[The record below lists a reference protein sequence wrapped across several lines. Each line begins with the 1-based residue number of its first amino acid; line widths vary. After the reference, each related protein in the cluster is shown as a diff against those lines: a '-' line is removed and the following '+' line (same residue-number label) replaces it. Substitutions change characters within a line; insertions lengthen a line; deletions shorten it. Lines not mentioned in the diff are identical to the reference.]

1 MSFYNFARKVCIV
14 FFRIC
19 FKLHVKGIE
28 NVPPCGEG
36 IILISNHQSNLDP
49 VLLGLY
55 IKHRKLF
62 FMAKEELFKVPIL
75 SSIIK
80 KLGAFPVKRGKKD
93 LCAIKKAEEIVN
105 SGKILAMFPEG
116 GRSKTGKLL
125 RPKVGATKIA
135 ISTCEK
141 ILPCSI
147 CYSSKR
153 RFRSNIYIEYGKP
166 ISVVEIMDNLNI
178 NCDQLNS
185 QKLKMIAEKS
195 WEKVSEI
202 YNLQREGT

>member
-1 MSFYNFARKVCIV
+1 MSFYNFARK
-14 FFRIC
+14 IC
-19 FKLHVKGIE
+19 VIFLRMWFKLHIKGIK
-28 NVPPCGEG
+28 NIPPCGEG

-55 IKHRKLF
+55 VKNRKLF
-62 FMAKEELFKVPIL
+62 FMAKQELFKVPIL

-93 LCAIKKAEEIVN
+93 LEAIKKAEEIVN

-135 ISTCEK
+135 ISTGKK
-141 ILPCSI
+141 ILPCAI
-147 CYSSKR
+147 CYSGK

-166 ISVVEIMDNLNI
+166 ISVLEIMSSLNI
-178 NCDQLNS
+178 KRDELNS
-185 QKLKMIAEKS
+185 QNLKMIAEKS

-202 YNLQREGT
+202 YNLQREEM